1 MVAGHRLFVLQKAL
15 FSGCARAIYGRR
27 VFVLQKQLFP
37 WALGSIKAGR
47 LFCGIGWSSNLC
59 STASRYI
66 VHMYYYSTF
75 SRAWVQGDGRRER
88 QKWFLVDAYPGI
100 RPRIGV
106 RGTLSQ
112 GCRVGRRGLTM
123 AGDKP
128 QPHIESE
135 QLQQKMLAIAFADV
149 S

>member
-1 MVAGHRLFVLQKAL
+1 MCPGDIWPPGICFAKTAFSVGARLDQGRPLVLRDWL
-15 FSGCARAIYGRR
+15 
-27 VFVLQKQLFP
+27 VFQPLLH
-37 WALGSIKAGR
+37 S
-47 LFCGIGWSSNLC
+47 
-59 STASRYI
+59 SRYI
-66 VHMYYYSTF
+66 GHMYYYSTF

-112 GCRVGRRGLTM
+112 GWRVGRRGLTM

-128 QPHIESE
+128 QPYIESE
-135 QLQQKMLAIAFADV
+135 QLQQNMLAIALADV